1 MKDKKRQIIIGFLL
15 MMSLLLVTLGVS
27 VSFFSYVRKG
37 STENSVKLGSITF
50 KYTENSNIGNGIMIT
65 EALPITDEVGKIQS
79 GEGKIFDFKVESNLS
94 RSDLEYEIVAQPTE
108 NNTIPLDA
116 VKFYLT
122 NVTDG
127 TEEELLSTIGENGK
141 VKTLDEYSDTTIK
154 NATGKTIYQETI
166 LRNTKGYLK
175 NFRARMWLRE
185 DLDWTDEKYMGKSGA
200 IRINVYANSDHS
212 MASTDTTSPDDIRI
226 ERVTANKKYLFTSVT
241 NEKYQYE
248 LTVPNEVAN
257 LDISVIPSSTEA
269 TVEITSLSKNRSY
282 GLMVGDNFFN
292 AKVISANKEKSQNYI
307 LKVTREKSSNTGLS
321 SLTVDS
327 YSLTPVYSD
336 NVNNYQVT
344 VPYEIETVTV
354 NATKQEETET
364 IKGLGNK
371 NLAIGTNEVEL
382 EIKAEDGTI
391 RKIVITI
398 ERQKSDNAGIEN
410 VEVNGYTLSLVDGI
424 YQVVVPYNVTKVT
437 LANVTTTGAT
447 VTGIGEKELKVGNND
462 YSVEVT
468 SASGKV
474 KTKYVIRVVREKD
487 TDNTLK
493 SLSLTSCSL
502 DKVFA
507 SDTLEYSCTVENN
520 ITETTISATAN
531 SSVASITG
539 LGKKTLVVGD
549 NRLEIIVTAQ
559 NGVAKTYQVVVTR
572 KANSDATLKSLTVS
586 NGTLSPDFSSS
597 TTSYTVS
604 VPYSVTSLTV
614 GATVNNSEASYQVEG
629 NQNLVVGK
637 NTITVTVTAGDK
649 TEKTYTITVT
659 REKDTINTLSSLSLT
674 SCTLSPA
681 FSSSTTSY
689 TCTVENSVT
698 STTISA
704 TSTSS
709 VASITGTGEKSLKVG
724 SNTFTISVTSQSGS
738 VKTYQV
744 VVTRKASSD
753 ATLKNITVSNGTL
766 SPTFSTSTT
775 SYTVSVP
782 YSISN
787 VTVGATVNNSEA
799 SVTGTGAKELVVGT
813 NTVTLTVTSG
823 DKTKKTYTVNII
835 REKDTDNTLKSLS
848 IKGCSLTPTFNS
860 NTTSYTC
867 TVENSVKVAEMSLEA
882 NSSVATL
889 KYENQNLNV
898 GENTINI
905 VVTAQNGVAKTYQV
919 VVTRKANSDATLN
932 NLEVE
937 GKTLTPEFNK
947 DTLRYNLS
955 VPYDVSKI
963 NIVGSSSETTSSI
976 EGLGIK
982 ELVVGENSFD
992 IKVTAEDKT
1001 TTRTYNV
1008 IVTREKDTNNN
1019 LKSLSLTSC
1028 TLSPAF
1034 SSSTTSYTCTVENS
1048 VTSTTISAISESSV
1062 ATLTGTGAKSLTVG
1076 SNTFNISVTSQ
1087 SGSIKTYKVV
1097 VTRKASSDATLK
1109 NLTVSSGTLS
1119 PTFNTNTIS
1128 YTVTVPYSVSSI
1140 TVGATVNNSEASVTG
1155 TGNKTLSV
1163 GENKINVVV
1172 TAGDKTTK
1180 TYTITVTREK
1190 DTDNT
1195 LKSLKLTSCT
1205 LSPSFSSSTNSYTC
1219 TVENSV
1225 TSTTVTAGANSSVAI
1240 LTGTGVT
1247 NLSVGTNTIKVNVT
1261 AQNGSVKTYTV
1272 VVIRKPNSDAT
1283 LKSLGVTN
1291 KTITPTFDKDT
1302 LLYTLTVP
1310 YSVDNITITGV
1321 ATQGVSSVT
1330 GLGSKVLV
1338 VGENS
1343 FDIKVTAED
1352 KTTTKTY
1359 NITVTRQKDTNTS
1372 LKSIGVTGYD
1382 IVKVDNNNYTL
1393 TVENNVTNVEVTA
1406 TAASSV
1412 AIVTGTGKK
1421 TLNVGENVIKVI
1433 ATSQSGS
1440 VSTYNVKVTRKASSD
1455 ATLKSLTVSS
1465 GTLSPTFSASTTS
1478 YTVSVPYSVTSL
1490 TVGATVNNSEASVTG
1505 TGSKNLSVGDN
1516 KINVVVT
1523 AGDKTTKTYVVTVTR
1538 QKDTVNTLKSL
1549 SLTDCTLSPTFS
1561 SSAISYTC
1569 TVANSVT
1576 TTTVA
1581 AATSSS
1587 VATLT
1592 GTGSKTLNVGDNTLN
1607 IVVTSQ
1613 SGSTKTYS
1621 VKVHRKSNDANLS
1634 SLSVT
1639 GYTISPTFSNNTTA
1653 YTLTVPN
1660 ATSSITVNASKSN
1673 TYASISGTGSK
1684 TLNVGSNTIK
1694 VTVTAEDGNTKT
1706 YTITVKRKGVD
1717 TITLSA
1723 KNTTYTGSTIAANT
1737 ATATSGTSITYTYY
1751 STTNCSGTALSGAP
1765 TNVGN
1770 YSVKAVSTG
1779 NGDYEAGS
1787 KCVTHTITK
1796 GTPTLSLTAKSIAY
1810 TGSAIAANAATAK
1823 NPNGSSVTLTYTY
1836 NYYTN
1841 NTCTTAFNTSTPTTA
1856 PTNAGTYYVKATS
1869 AATSN
1874 LNSASTGCV
1883 THTITKKADTVTLSA
1898 KSTTYTGSAI
1908 AANTATAT
1916 SKTSI
1921 TYTYYS
1927 TTNCSGTALSS
1938 APTNVGNYSVKAV
1951 SAGNSNYS
1959 SGNKCVTHTI
1969 TANTATVTINKGGSA
1984 WSDSGMQVAL
1994 YSGTTLVKSA
2004 VTVSSGSTASFNTI
2018 PVGTYNVY
2026 ATNGGKLVDTGVDIK
2041 ITSTGTATINYY
2053 TFDLNYNVDGTAYNS
2068 GYSNRILAG
2077 LKINGSDI
2085 GYKNDYGG
2093 TYLEGTTWE
2102 LYGYKI
2108 DNVVVSATASGK
2120 LTSSNPLNF
2129 TLYTINFSAT
2139 GDGTVSPTTVIVKPG
2154 TNYSASGNTVTLSDG
2169 RKITA
2174 TPKSITGYTVSVSKW
2189 SSTSGTVNAQTSL
2202 TATFTNTINSY
2213 TVTYDYNYLPNDK
2226 FTTYY
2231 NENNFVSCCSGQNGS
2246 ITSSKITSDSLGKI
2260 YQVTAVD
2267 RMWYFTNK
2275 QKLTSGKTYT
2285 YQFDAKASE
2294 NVTANIG
2301 SEQNGTAYFKI
2312 GTSWKRYTYTF
2323 TATDS
2328 TLIAFIFYGWTST
2341 TSRTLYIRN
2350 LQFQEG
2356 NLNTTSSKLTY
2367 GSELGTTVTT
2377 PTRAGYAFGGWYTD
2391 PIDGTKISS
2400 TNTVPANNSTYY
2412 AHWTANALTFND
2424 QSKTLTFNTSSQ
2436 TTSITGA
2443 SNGTGSY
2450 TYSITAGNDSSYFS
2464 ISGTTITAKASTP
2477 AGTYKLTVQAKDN
2490 NSAVTKSA
2498 TITITVGKKV
2508 DSITLSAK
2516 SASYTGNAIAAN
2528 TATATSK
2535 TSITYT
2541 YYSTTNCS
2549 GTALSGAPTNVG
2561 NYSVKAVSAGN
2572 SNYSSGSKCVTHT
2585 ITKGTPTISL
2595 TAKTAE
2601 ATGSAITANAAT
2613 AKNPNGSAVTLT
2625 YSYTYYSNNTCTT
2638 ALSSAPSAVGTYY
2651 VKATSTATTN
2661 LNSASSSCVTHTINK
2676 NTNNNLSSL
2685 SISGYSISP
2694 SFAAGTTSYTATTE
2708 ASSVTVNA
2716 KAATSLATVTGT
2728 GSKTLSWGSN
2738 ALNVIV
2744 TSQSGAVKTYKIT
2757 VNNKRPTAPTLTG
2770 GSSNWVSTAPT
2781 IKVSSAGTAI
2791 SGVKHYEY
2799 YKSTSSTAP
2808 TDSTTATGTTSGN
2821 VTISD
2826 EGTTYIW
2833 YRTVSNN
2840 GFKSAWSSFQVTNLG
2855 TKATTIQYDN
2865 TKTGIKCNNVQCAID
2880 ALDKILSN

>member
-1 MKDKKRQIIIGFLL
+1 MKNKKRSLVISFLVIL
-15 MMSLLLVTLGVS
+15 SVLLVTLGVS
-27 VSFFSYVRKG
+27 VSFFSYMKKG
-37 STENSVKLGSITF
+37 EKENSIKLGSITF
-50 KYTENSNIGNGIMIT
+50 KYTENENVGNGITIT
-65 EALPITDEVGKIQS
+65 DALPISDDEGKIQS
-79 GEGKIFDFKVESNLS
+79 GEGKVFDFKVESNLS
-94 RSDLEYEIVAQPTE
+94 RSDLEYEIVAEPIS
-108 NNTIPLDA
+108 NSNLPLDA
-116 VKFYLT
+116 MKLYLT
-122 NVTDG
+122 SIDDDK
-127 TEEELLSTIGENGK
+127 EEEIESTINENGK

-241 NEKYQYE
+241 NEEYQYE

-257 LDISVIPSSTEA
+257 LDVSVIPSSTEA

-327 YSLTPVYSD
+327 YSLTPAYSD

-354 NATKQEETET
+354 NATRQEETET

-371 NLAIGTNEVEL
+371 NLTIGTNEVEL

-474 KTKYVIRVVREKD
+474 KTNYVIRVVREKD

-502 DKVFA
+502 DKTFA

-559 NGVAKTYQVVVTR
+559 NGVAKTYQVVVHR
-572 KANSDATLKSLTVS
+572 KSNDANLNSLSVT
-586 NGTLSPDFSSS
+586 GYTISPVFNSS

-604 VPYSVTSLTV
+604 IPYTVTEVEVVATANSQLANATLTNTNNLTV
-614 GATVNNSEASYQVEG
+614 GE
-629 NQNLVVGK
+629 NLVK
-637 NTITVTVTAGDK
+637 VTVTAEDG
-649 TEKTYTITVT
+649 TIKVYQIIVT
-659 REKDTINTLSSLSLT
+659 RRQDTNNNLNNLSLT
-674 SCTLSPA
+674 SCTLSPN

-698 STTISA
+698 STTVTA
-704 TSTSS
+704 STESS
-709 VASITGTGEKSLKVG
+709 VASIDGTGTK
-724 SNTFTISVTSQSGS
+724 
-738 VKTYQV
+738 
-744 VVTRKASSD
+744 
-753 ATLKNITVSNGTL
+753 
-766 SPTFSTSTT
+766 
-775 SYTVSVP
+775 
-782 YSISN
+782 
-787 VTVGATVNNSEA
+787 
-799 SVTGTGAKELVVGT
+799 
-813 NTVTLTVTSG
+813 
-823 DKTKKTYTVNII
+823 
-835 REKDTDNTLKSLS
+835 
-848 IKGCSLTPTFNS
+848 
-860 NTTSYTC
+860 
-867 TVENSVKVAEMSLEA
+867 
-882 NSSVATL
+882 
-889 KYENQNLNV
+889 
-898 GENTINI
+898 
-905 VVTAQNGVAKTYQV
+905 
-919 VVTRKANSDATLN
+919 
-932 NLEVE
+932 
-937 GKTLTPEFNK
+937 
-947 DTLRYNLS
+947 
-955 VPYDVSKI
+955 
-963 NIVGSSSETTSSI
+963 
-976 EGLGIK
+976 
-982 ELVVGENSFD
+982 
-992 IKVTAEDKT
+992 
-1001 TTRTYNV
+1001 
-1008 IVTREKDTNNN
+1008 
-1019 LKSLSLTSC
+1019 
-1028 TLSPAF
+1028 
-1034 SSSTTSYTCTVENS
+1034 
-1048 VTSTTISAISESSV
+1048 
-1062 ATLTGTGAKSLTVG
+1062 
-1076 SNTFNISVTSQ
+1076 
-1087 SGSIKTYKVV
+1087 
-1097 VTRKASSDATLK
+1097 
-1109 NLTVSSGTLS
+1109 
-1119 PTFNTNTIS
+1119 
-1128 YTVTVPYSVSSI
+1128 
-1140 TVGATVNNSEASVTG
+1140 
-1155 TGNKTLSV
+1155 
-1163 GENKINVVV
+1163 
-1172 TAGDKTTK
+1172 
-1180 TYTITVTREK
+1180 
-1190 DTDNT
+1190 
-1195 LKSLKLTSCT
+1195 
-1205 LSPSFSSSTNSYTC
+1205 
-1219 TVENSV
+1219 
-1225 TSTTVTAGANSSVAI
+1225 
-1240 LTGTGVT
+1240 

-1261 AQNGSVKTYTV
+1261 AQNGSVKAYTV
-1272 VVIRKPNSDAT
+1272 VVTRKPNSDAT
-1283 LKSLGVTN
+1283 LKRLGVTN

-1359 NITVTRQKDTNTS
+1359 NITVTRQKDTDTS

-1433 ATSQSGS
+1433 VTSQSGS

-1523 AGDKTTKTYVVTVTR
+1523 SGDKTTKTYIVTVTR
-1538 QKDTVNTLKSL
+1538 EKDTVNTLKSL

-1561 SSAISYTC
+1561 SSTTSYTC

-1576 TTTVA
+1576 STTVA
-1581 AATSSS
+1581 AATTSS

-1694 VTVTAEDGNTKT
+1694 VTVTAEDGNAKA

-1723 KNTTYTGSTIAANT
+1723 KN
-1737 ATATSGTSITYTYY
+1737 
-1751 STTNCSGTALSGAP
+1751 
-1765 TNVGN
+1765 
-1770 YSVKAVSTG
+1770 
-1779 NGDYEAGS
+1779 
-1787 KCVTHTITK
+1787 
-1796 GTPTLSLTAKSIAY
+1796 
-1810 TGSAIAANAATAK
+1810 
-1823 NPNGSSVTLTYTY
+1823 
-1836 NYYTN
+1836 
-1841 NTCTTAFNTSTPTTA
+1841 
-1856 PTNAGTYYVKATS
+1856 
-1869 AATSN
+1869 
-1874 LNSASTGCV
+1874 
-1883 THTITKKADTVTLSA
+1883 
-1898 KSTTYTGSAI
+1898 TTYTGSAI

-1927 TTNCSGTALSS
+1927 TTNCSGS
-1938 APTNVGNYSVKAV
+1938 
-1951 SAGNSNYS
+1951 
-1959 SGNKCVTHTI
+1959 
-1969 TANTATVTINKGGSA
+1969 
-1984 WSDSGMQVAL
+1984 
-1994 YSGTTLVKSA
+1994 
-2004 VTVSSGSTASFNTI
+2004 
-2018 PVGTYNVY
+2018 
-2026 ATNGGKLVDTGVDIK
+2026 
-2041 ITSTGTATINYY
+2041 
-2053 TFDLNYNVDGTAYNS
+2053 
-2068 GYSNRILAG
+2068 
-2077 LKINGSDI
+2077 
-2085 GYKNDYGG
+2085 
-2093 TYLEGTTWE
+2093 
-2102 LYGYKI
+2102 
-2108 DNVVVSATASGK
+2108 
-2120 LTSSNPLNF
+2120 
-2129 TLYTINFSAT
+2129 
-2139 GDGTVSPTTVIVKPG
+2139 
-2154 TNYSASGNTVTLSDG
+2154 
-2169 RKITA
+2169 
-2174 TPKSITGYTVSVSKW
+2174 
-2189 SSTSGTVNAQTSL
+2189 
-2202 TATFTNTINSY
+2202 
-2213 TVTYDYNYLPNDK
+2213 
-2226 FTTYY
+2226 
-2231 NENNFVSCCSGQNGS
+2231 
-2246 ITSSKITSDSLGKI
+2246 
-2260 YQVTAVD
+2260 
-2267 RMWYFTNK
+2267 
-2275 QKLTSGKTYT
+2275 
-2285 YQFDAKASE
+2285 
-2294 NVTANIG
+2294 
-2301 SEQNGTAYFKI
+2301 
-2312 GTSWKRYTYTF
+2312 
-2323 TATDS
+2323 
-2328 TLIAFIFYGWTST
+2328 
-2341 TSRTLYIRN
+2341 
-2350 LQFQEG
+2350 
-2356 NLNTTSSKLTY
+2356 
-2367 GSELGTTVTT
+2367 
-2377 PTRAGYAFGGWYTD
+2377 
-2391 PIDGTKISS
+2391 
-2400 TNTVPANNSTYY
+2400 
-2412 AHWTANALTFND
+2412 
-2424 QSKTLTFNTSSQ
+2424 
-2436 TTSITGA
+2436 
-2443 SNGTGSY
+2443 
-2450 TYSITAGNDSSYFS
+2450 
-2464 ISGTTITAKASTP
+2464 
-2477 AGTYKLTVQAKDN
+2477 
-2490 NSAVTKSA
+2490 
-2498 TITITVGKKV
+2498 
-2508 DSITLSAK
+2508 
-2516 SASYTGNAIAAN
+2516 
-2528 TATATSK
+2528 
-2535 TSITYT
+2535 
-2541 YYSTTNCS
+2541 
-2549 GTALSGAPTNVG
+2549 ALSGAPTNVG
-2561 NYSVKAVSAGN
+2561 NYSVKAVSTGN
-2572 SNYSSGSKCVTHT
+2572 GDYEAGSKCVTHT

-2613 AKNPNGSAVTLT
+2613 AKNPNGSTVTLT

-2638 ALSSAPSAVGTYY
+2638 ALSSTPSTAGTYY

-2716 KAATSLATVTGT
+2716 KTATSLATVTGT

-2757 VNNKRPTAPTLTG
+2757 VNNQRPTAPSLTG
-2770 GSSNWVSTAPT
+2770 GSDNWVATAPT

-2821 VTISD
+2821 LTISD

-2840 GFKSAWSSFQVTNLG
+2840 GFKSAWSSFQVTNLDTTMPPIG
-2855 TKATTIQYDN
+2855 TVWTFDYTGEEQVFKIPTNGTYKIELWGASGLEEIRSNGFNITDPGLGAYTAGNIIMNKEKNLYIYVGSTKYNVGIGTGEAPGGGATDIRITGGNWNLFSSLKDRIMVAAGGGGGFLSTNTSNRIPGHGGGLIGYDANAYYIGINGMLDDYSGHGATQQLVGKSGNIELTNDSYKKLNYRIIEGGFGLASYGIDDRNGGYSSNGGGGYYGGGHGVHPGSTWSGGGGGSSYISGHNGCDAIEEKSTENNIIHTGQSIHYSGLYFTNTIMIDGAGYN
-2865 TKTGIKCNNVQCAID
+2865 WTTKK
-2880 ALDKILSN
+2880 DKYVGMPTHDGKDIMDGNKGNGYAKITLISY

>member
-1 MKDKKRQIIIGFLL
+1 MKNKKRSLIISFLAIL
-15 MMSLLLVTLGVS
+15 SVLLVTLGVS
-27 VSFFSYVRKG
+27 VSFFSYMKKG
-37 STENSVKLGSITF
+37 EKENSIKLGSITF
-50 KYTENSNIGNGIMIT
+50 KYTENENVGNGITIT
-65 EALPITDEVGKIQS
+65 EALPVTDEVGKIQS
-79 GEGKIFDFKVESNLS
+79 GTGKIFDFKVESNLS

-226 ERVTANKKYLFTSVT
+226 ERVTANKKYLFTNVE
-241 NEKYQYE
+241 NEEYQYE

-257 LDISVIPSSTEA
+257 LDVSVIPSSTEA
-269 TVEITSLSKNRSY
+269 TVEITSLSKNRNY

-327 YSLTPVYSD
+327 YSLTPAYSD

-344 VPYEIETVTV
+344 VLYETETVTV

-410 VEVNGYTLSLVDGI
+410 VEVNGYTLSLVDSI
-424 YQVVVPYNVTKVT
+424 YQAVVPYNVTKVT

-502 DKVFA
+502 DKTFA

-559 NGVAKTYQVVVTR
+559 NGVAKTYQVVVHR
-572 KANSDATLKSLTVS
+572 KSNDANLNSLSVT
-586 NGTLSPDFSSS
+586 GYTISPVFNSS

-604 VPYSVTSLTV
+604 IPYTVTEVEVVATASSQLANVTLTNTNNLTV
-614 GATVNNSEASYQVEG
+614 GE
-629 NQNLVVGK
+629 NLVK
-637 NTITVTVTAGDK
+637 VTVTAEDG
-649 TEKTYTITVT
+649 TIKAYQIIVT
-659 REKDTINTLSSLSLT
+659 RRQDTNNNLNNLSLT
-674 SCTLSPA
+674 SCTLSPN

-698 STTISA
+698 STTVTA
-704 TSTSS
+704 STESS
-709 VASITGTGEKSLKVG
+709 VASIDGTGTK
-724 SNTFTISVTSQSGS
+724 
-738 VKTYQV
+738 
-744 VVTRKASSD
+744 
-753 ATLKNITVSNGTL
+753 
-766 SPTFSTSTT
+766 
-775 SYTVSVP
+775 
-782 YSISN
+782 
-787 VTVGATVNNSEA
+787 
-799 SVTGTGAKELVVGT
+799 
-813 NTVTLTVTSG
+813 
-823 DKTKKTYTVNII
+823 
-835 REKDTDNTLKSLS
+835 
-848 IKGCSLTPTFNS
+848 
-860 NTTSYTC
+860 
-867 TVENSVKVAEMSLEA
+867 
-882 NSSVATL
+882 
-889 KYENQNLNV
+889 
-898 GENTINI
+898 
-905 VVTAQNGVAKTYQV
+905 
-919 VVTRKANSDATLN
+919 
-932 NLEVE
+932 
-937 GKTLTPEFNK
+937 
-947 DTLRYNLS
+947 
-955 VPYDVSKI
+955 
-963 NIVGSSSETTSSI
+963 
-976 EGLGIK
+976 
-982 ELVVGENSFD
+982 
-992 IKVTAEDKT
+992 
-1001 TTRTYNV
+1001 
-1008 IVTREKDTNNN
+1008 
-1019 LKSLSLTSC
+1019 
-1028 TLSPAF
+1028 
-1034 SSSTTSYTCTVENS
+1034 
-1048 VTSTTISAISESSV
+1048 
-1062 ATLTGTGAKSLTVG
+1062 
-1076 SNTFNISVTSQ
+1076 
-1087 SGSIKTYKVV
+1087 
-1097 VTRKASSDATLK
+1097 
-1109 NLTVSSGTLS
+1109 
-1119 PTFNTNTIS
+1119 
-1128 YTVTVPYSVSSI
+1128 
-1140 TVGATVNNSEASVTG
+1140 
-1155 TGNKTLSV
+1155 
-1163 GENKINVVV
+1163 
-1172 TAGDKTTK
+1172 
-1180 TYTITVTREK
+1180 
-1190 DTDNT
+1190 
-1195 LKSLKLTSCT
+1195 
-1205 LSPSFSSSTNSYTC
+1205 
-1219 TVENSV
+1219 
-1225 TSTTVTAGANSSVAI
+1225 
-1240 LTGTGVT
+1240 

-1272 VVIRKPNSDAT
+1272 VVTRKPNSDAT

-1321 ATQGVSSVT
+1321 AIQGVSSVT

-1359 NITVTRQKDTNTS
+1359 NITVTRQKDTDTS

-1412 AIVTGTGKK
+1412 AIVTGAGKK

-1433 ATSQSGS
+1433 VTSQSGS

-1478 YTVSVPYSVTSL
+1478 YMVSVPYSVTSL

-1523 AGDKTTKTYVVTVTR
+1523 AGDKTTKTYVVIVTR

-1561 SSAISYTC
+1561 SSTTSYTC

-1581 AATSSS
+1581 AATTSG

-1639 GYTISPTFSNNTTA
+1639 GYTISPTFSNNTTS

-1694 VTVTAEDGNTKT
+1694 VTVTAEDGNAKA

-1723 KNTTYTGSTIAANT
+1723 KNTTYTGSAIAANT
-1737 ATATSGTSITYTYY
+1737 ASATSKTSITYTYY
-1751 STTNCSGTALSGAP
+1751 STTNCSGSALSGAP

-1796 GTPTLSLTAKSIAY
+1796 GTPTISLTAKTAEA

-1823 NPNGSSVTLTYTY
+1823 NPNGSSVTLTY
-1836 NYYTN
+1836 
-1841 NTCTTAFNTSTPTTA
+1841 
-1856 PTNAGTYYVKATS
+1856 
-1869 AATSN
+1869 
-1874 LNSASTGCV
+1874 
-1883 THTITKKADTVTLSA
+1883 
-1898 KSTTYTGSAI
+1898 
-1908 AANTATAT
+1908 
-1916 SKTSI
+1916 
-1921 TYTYYS
+1921 
-1927 TTNCSGTALSS
+1927 
-1938 APTNVGNYSVKAV
+1938 
-1951 SAGNSNYS
+1951 
-1959 SGNKCVTHTI
+1959 
-1969 TANTATVTINKGGSA
+1969 
-1984 WSDSGMQVAL
+1984 
-1994 YSGTTLVKSA
+1994 
-2004 VTVSSGSTASFNTI
+2004 
-2018 PVGTYNVY
+2018 
-2026 ATNGGKLVDTGVDIK
+2026 
-2041 ITSTGTATINYY
+2041 
-2053 TFDLNYNVDGTAYNS
+2053 
-2068 GYSNRILAG
+2068 
-2077 LKINGSDI
+2077 
-2085 GYKNDYGG
+2085 
-2093 TYLEGTTWE
+2093 
-2102 LYGYKI
+2102 
-2108 DNVVVSATASGK
+2108 
-2120 LTSSNPLNF
+2120 
-2129 TLYTINFSAT
+2129 
-2139 GDGTVSPTTVIVKPG
+2139 
-2154 TNYSASGNTVTLSDG
+2154 
-2169 RKITA
+2169 
-2174 TPKSITGYTVSVSKW
+2174 
-2189 SSTSGTVNAQTSL
+2189 
-2202 TATFTNTINSY
+2202 
-2213 TVTYDYNYLPNDK
+2213 
-2226 FTTYY
+2226 
-2231 NENNFVSCCSGQNGS
+2231 
-2246 ITSSKITSDSLGKI
+2246 
-2260 YQVTAVD
+2260 
-2267 RMWYFTNK
+2267 
-2275 QKLTSGKTYT
+2275 
-2285 YQFDAKASE
+2285 
-2294 NVTANIG
+2294 
-2301 SEQNGTAYFKI
+2301 
-2312 GTSWKRYTYTF
+2312 
-2323 TATDS
+2323 
-2328 TLIAFIFYGWTST
+2328 
-2341 TSRTLYIRN
+2341 
-2350 LQFQEG
+2350 
-2356 NLNTTSSKLTY
+2356 
-2367 GSELGTTVTT
+2367 
-2377 PTRAGYAFGGWYTD
+2377 
-2391 PIDGTKISS
+2391 
-2400 TNTVPANNSTYY
+2400 
-2412 AHWTANALTFND
+2412 
-2424 QSKTLTFNTSSQ
+2424 
-2436 TTSITGA
+2436 
-2443 SNGTGSY
+2443 
-2450 TYSITAGNDSSYFS
+2450 
-2464 ISGTTITAKASTP
+2464 
-2477 AGTYKLTVQAKDN
+2477 
-2490 NSAVTKSA
+2490 
-2498 TITITVGKKV
+2498 
-2508 DSITLSAK
+2508 
-2516 SASYTGNAIAAN
+2516 
-2528 TATATSK
+2528 
-2535 TSITYT
+2535 
-2541 YYSTTNCS
+2541 
-2549 GTALSGAPTNVG
+2549 
-2561 NYSVKAVSAGN
+2561 
-2572 SNYSSGSKCVTHT
+2572 
-2585 ITKGTPTISL
+2585 
-2595 TAKTAE
+2595 
-2601 ATGSAITANAAT
+2601 
-2613 AKNPNGSAVTLT
+2613 
-2625 YSYTYYSNNTCTT
+2625 SYTYYSNNTCTT
-2638 ALSSAPSAVGTYY
+2638 ALSSTPSTAGTYY

-2716 KAATSLATVTGT
+2716 KTATSLATVTGT

-2738 ALNVIV
+2738 ALNIIV

-2770 GSSNWVSTAPT
+2770 GSDNWVSTAPT

-2808 TDSTTATGTTSGN
+2808 TDSTTATGTTTTGE

-2840 GFKSAWSSFQVTNLG
+2840 GFKSAWSSFQVTNLDTIIPTINVFGPSLALTNDPKFDSSINNISIYNNLYNNNLTLNKQSMTTNYG
-2855 TKATTIQYDN
+2855 TSYALKLNTTGTVSPGLGGFIQWTIPDLNKTYIHTFIANIPEGSTLNISHNYLGENYEQYWLSNNIGTGNWYQYSYVIKTGTNLDSNHNSLGSFGHIYIENILPSLPFTWYISYSQMYEINNNGNKLYWIQFKDNIKLDAYQITKTATTPTNNWKAFSDEYYITYIPESNEIYYIWVKDISGNVDYYQLIQHDN
-2865 TKTGIKCNNVQCAID
+2865 AD
-2880 ALDKILSN
+2880 

>member
-1 MKDKKRQIIIGFLL
+1 MIYRDNIVGVDNMKDKKRQIILVSLL
-15 MMSLLLVTLGVS
+15 MISLLLVTLGVS
-27 VSFFSYVRKG
+27 FSLFSYVRKG

-65 EALPITDEVGKIQS
+65 EALPVTDEVGKIQS

-241 NEKYQYE
+241 NEEYQYE
-248 LTVPNEVAN
+248 LTVPNEVDN
-257 LDISVIPSSTEA
+257 LDVSVIPSSTEA

-307 LKVTREKSSNTGLS
+307 LKVTRVKSSNTGLS

-327 YSLTPVYSD
+327 YSLTPAYSD

-371 NLAIGTNEVEL
+371 NLVIGTNEVEL

-398 ERQKSDNAGIEN
+398 ERQKSGNAGIEN

-424 YQVVVPYNVTKVT
+424 YQAVVPYNVTKVT

-559 NGVAKTYQVVVTR
+559 NGVAKTYQVVVHR
-572 KANSDATLKSLTVS
+572 KSNDANLNSLSVT
-586 NGTLSPDFSSS
+586 GYTISPVFNSS

-604 VPYSVTSLTV
+604 IPYTVTEVEVVATANNQLANATLTNTNNLTV
-614 GATVNNSEASYQVEG
+614 GE
-629 NQNLVVGK
+629 NLVK
-637 NTITVTVTAGDK
+637 VTVTAEDG
-649 TEKTYTITVT
+649 TIKVYQIIVT
-659 REKDTINTLSSLSLT
+659 RRQDTNNNLNSLSLS
-674 SCTLSPA
+674 SCTLSPT

-698 STTISA
+698 STTVTA
-704 TSTSS
+704 STESS
-709 VASITGTGEKSLKVG
+709 VASIE
-724 SNTFTISVTSQSGS
+724 
-738 VKTYQV
+738 
-744 VVTRKASSD
+744 
-753 ATLKNITVSNGTL
+753 
-766 SPTFSTSTT
+766 
-775 SYTVSVP
+775 
-782 YSISN
+782 
-787 VTVGATVNNSEA
+787 
-799 SVTGTGAKELVVGT
+799 
-813 NTVTLTVTSG
+813 
-823 DKTKKTYTVNII
+823 
-835 REKDTDNTLKSLS
+835 
-848 IKGCSLTPTFNS
+848 
-860 NTTSYTC
+860 
-867 TVENSVKVAEMSLEA
+867 
-882 NSSVATL
+882 
-889 KYENQNLNV
+889 
-898 GENTINI
+898 
-905 VVTAQNGVAKTYQV
+905 
-919 VVTRKANSDATLN
+919 
-932 NLEVE
+932 
-937 GKTLTPEFNK
+937 
-947 DTLRYNLS
+947 
-955 VPYDVSKI
+955 
-963 NIVGSSSETTSSI
+963 
-976 EGLGIK
+976 
-982 ELVVGENSFD
+982 
-992 IKVTAEDKT
+992 
-1001 TTRTYNV
+1001 
-1008 IVTREKDTNNN
+1008 
-1019 LKSLSLTSC
+1019 
-1028 TLSPAF
+1028 
-1034 SSSTTSYTCTVENS
+1034 
-1048 VTSTTISAISESSV
+1048 
-1062 ATLTGTGAKSLTVG
+1062 
-1076 SNTFNISVTSQ
+1076 
-1087 SGSIKTYKVV
+1087 
-1097 VTRKASSDATLK
+1097 
-1109 NLTVSSGTLS
+1109 
-1119 PTFNTNTIS
+1119 
-1128 YTVTVPYSVSSI
+1128 
-1140 TVGATVNNSEASVTG
+1140 
-1155 TGNKTLSV
+1155 
-1163 GENKINVVV
+1163 
-1172 TAGDKTTK
+1172 
-1180 TYTITVTREK
+1180 
-1190 DTDNT
+1190 
-1195 LKSLKLTSCT
+1195 
-1205 LSPSFSSSTNSYTC
+1205 
-1219 TVENSV
+1219 
-1225 TSTTVTAGANSSVAI
+1225 
-1240 LTGTGVT
+1240 GTGVT

-1272 VVIRKPNSDAT
+1272 VVTRKPNSDAT

-1359 NITVTRQKDTNTS
+1359 NITVTRQKDTDTS

-1433 ATSQSGS
+1433 VTSQSGA

-1465 GTLSPTFSASTTS
+1465 GALSPTFSASTTS

-1523 AGDKTTKTYVVTVTR
+1523 AGDKTTKTYIVTVTR
-1538 QKDTVNTLKSL
+1538 QEDTVNTLKSL

-1561 SSAISYTC
+1561 SSTTSYTC

-1581 AATSSS
+1581 AATTSS

-1684 TLNVGSNTIK
+1684 ILNVGSNTIK

-1723 KNTTYTGSTIAANT
+1723 KNTTYTGSTIVANT

-1751 STTNCSGTALSGAP
+1751 STTDCSGTALSGAP

-1787 KCVTHTITK
+1787 KCVTHTI
-1796 GTPTLSLTAKSIAY
+1796 I
-1810 TGSAIAANAATAK
+1810 
-1823 NPNGSSVTLTYTY
+1823 
-1836 NYYTN
+1836 
-1841 NTCTTAFNTSTPTTA
+1841 
-1856 PTNAGTYYVKATS
+1856 
-1869 AATSN
+1869 
-1874 LNSASTGCV
+1874 
-1883 THTITKKADTVTLSA
+1883 
-1898 KSTTYTGSAI
+1898 
-1908 AANTATAT
+1908 
-1916 SKTSI
+1916 
-1921 TYTYYS
+1921 
-1927 TTNCSGTALSS
+1927 
-1938 APTNVGNYSVKAV
+1938 
-1951 SAGNSNYS
+1951 
-1959 SGNKCVTHTI
+1959 
-1969 TANTATVTINKGGSA
+1969 
-1984 WSDSGMQVAL
+1984 
-1994 YSGTTLVKSA
+1994 
-2004 VTVSSGSTASFNTI
+2004 
-2018 PVGTYNVY
+2018 
-2026 ATNGGKLVDTGVDIK
+2026 
-2041 ITSTGTATINYY
+2041 
-2053 TFDLNYNVDGTAYNS
+2053 
-2068 GYSNRILAG
+2068 
-2077 LKINGSDI
+2077 
-2085 GYKNDYGG
+2085 
-2093 TYLEGTTWE
+2093 
-2102 LYGYKI
+2102 
-2108 DNVVVSATASGK
+2108 
-2120 LTSSNPLNF
+2120 
-2129 TLYTINFSAT
+2129 
-2139 GDGTVSPTTVIVKPG
+2139 
-2154 TNYSASGNTVTLSDG
+2154 
-2169 RKITA
+2169 
-2174 TPKSITGYTVSVSKW
+2174 
-2189 SSTSGTVNAQTSL
+2189 
-2202 TATFTNTINSY
+2202 
-2213 TVTYDYNYLPNDK
+2213 
-2226 FTTYY
+2226 
-2231 NENNFVSCCSGQNGS
+2231 
-2246 ITSSKITSDSLGKI
+2246 
-2260 YQVTAVD
+2260 
-2267 RMWYFTNK
+2267 
-2275 QKLTSGKTYT
+2275 
-2285 YQFDAKASE
+2285 
-2294 NVTANIG
+2294 
-2301 SEQNGTAYFKI
+2301 
-2312 GTSWKRYTYTF
+2312 
-2323 TATDS
+2323 
-2328 TLIAFIFYGWTST
+2328 
-2341 TSRTLYIRN
+2341 
-2350 LQFQEG
+2350 
-2356 NLNTTSSKLTY
+2356 
-2367 GSELGTTVTT
+2367 
-2377 PTRAGYAFGGWYTD
+2377 
-2391 PIDGTKISS
+2391 
-2400 TNTVPANNSTYY
+2400 
-2412 AHWTANALTFND
+2412 
-2424 QSKTLTFNTSSQ
+2424 
-2436 TTSITGA
+2436 
-2443 SNGTGSY
+2443 
-2450 TYSITAGNDSSYFS
+2450 
-2464 ISGTTITAKASTP
+2464 
-2477 AGTYKLTVQAKDN
+2477 
-2490 NSAVTKSA
+2490 
-2498 TITITVGKKV
+2498 
-2508 DSITLSAK
+2508 
-2516 SASYTGNAIAAN
+2516 
-2528 TATATSK
+2528 
-2535 TSITYT
+2535 
-2541 YYSTTNCS
+2541 
-2549 GTALSGAPTNVG
+2549 
-2561 NYSVKAVSAGN
+2561 
-2572 SNYSSGSKCVTHT
+2572 
-2585 ITKGTPTISL
+2585 KGTPTISL
-2595 TAKTAE
+2595 TAKTVE
-2601 ATGSAITANAAT
+2601 ATGSAIAANAAT

-2638 ALSSAPSAVGTYY
+2638 ALSSAPSTAGTYY

-2716 KAATSLATVTGT
+2716 KTATSLATVTGT

-2738 ALNVIV
+2738 ALNIIV

-2757 VNNKRPTAPTLTG
+2757 VNNQRPTAPSLTG
-2770 GSSNWVSTAPT
+2770 GSDNWVSTAPT

-2791 SGVKHYEY
+2791 SGVKEYEY

-2840 GFKSAWSSFQVTNLG
+2840 GFKSAWSSFQVTNLDTIAPTIKVSVSGKVATFTFSDNVRITGYGVNQSNTEEPSYTETSNTSITWTASNAGTYYVWVKDTVGNKSNASFTIDASAFGYNITYYVDGTQYTELIQNGASALRPTTFTPSKNGYTFVGWRDDKTASSSVLSSKIVQGSSFNLYAVFKKIVYLYTQSNGTTQSNAGTVYYNSGNIINPTIYVSNPARSGYVFRGWSSSNSSTTITNSTLSGGLTISDNTYRYAVWTSNYIASGTTLSCSNGTVSPSTWKQYGYTTQTVNFVPDWSKFSSYTINISGSLDDPYKQPYIEVALIFEPNWQKHNFFSGSESRAYWAGFSASITVYPTYATG
-2855 TKATTIQYDN
+2855 TKTYKNNPAQTSPTVTESFTYNSTSQITRIIVGGWISDN
-2865 TKTGIKCNNVQCAID
+2865 SKTGT
-2880 ALDKILSN
+2880 LSSTITGNGGSTFVY